1 MGVIYMTRQA
11 KMVSVMFAVLIMII
25 VSEIHLKSKKNDM
38 SEKSIRNYRGVI
50 AVLIILTLLSSF
62 YFLTDSL
69 KDFLIV
75 GGLFA
80 FLILYFLVLIK
91 EPNIG
96 ENPLLILNFAIWV
109 LWFFMRNIINRH
121 LLIPINYTIIIIFI
135 LNIIQLNS
143 KKDKDVAKK
152 YFIANGLGILV
163 LVILILATKDSYRGI
178 SKQEYIAREYMID
191 NYDYTKNDIIDISRV
206 EAITE
211 KEKVFISVKDSE
223 TIYLLTYDKGNITK
237 VEELK

>member
-1 MGVIYMTRQA
+1 MTRQA
-11 KMVSVMFAVLIMII
+11 KMVSIMFAVLILII
-25 VSEIHLKSKKNDM
+25 VSEIHLKSKRNDM
-38 SEKSIRNYRGVI
+38 TEKGIKTYRRVVALLVI
-50 AVLIILTLLSSF
+50 ATLLSSF

-96 ENPLLILNFAIWV
+96 ERPLLVLNFSIWIV
-109 LWFFMRNIINRH
+109 WFFMRNIINKH

-143 KKDKDVAKK
+143 RKERGTAKK
-152 YFIANGLGILV
+152 YYLANGLGILV
-163 LVILILATKDSYRGI
+163 LVSLILITQDSYRGI
-178 SKQEYIAREYMID
+178 SKQEYIAREYMME
-191 NYDYTKNDIIDISRV
+191 NYDYDRSDIVDIGRV
-206 EAITE
+206 EAMTH
-211 KEKVFISVKDSE
+211 KEKVFISVRDSDL
-223 TIYLLTYDKGNITK
+223 IYLLTYDKGKILK